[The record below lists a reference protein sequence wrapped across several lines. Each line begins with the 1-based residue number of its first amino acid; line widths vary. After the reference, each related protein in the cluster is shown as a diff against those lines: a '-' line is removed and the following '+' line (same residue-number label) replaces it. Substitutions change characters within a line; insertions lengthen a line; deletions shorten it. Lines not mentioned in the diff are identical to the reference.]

1 MLIALN
7 NQNKH
12 VLAHEEGKKN
22 KVHYLYPV
30 CKGSVCLKKGE
41 IKLPHFAHLQSEKC
55 QVFSEGETEEHLIGK
70 RVLYNWFIQQGIP
83 CQLEAYIPS
92 LKQRPDL
99 VIWLSSDQPCAIEFQ
114 CSPLSIKRLQER
126 TQGYKS
132 AGYAIYWILGSAFLP
147 KKNFSMSQRAFFT
160 YRQDLGFQLYY
171 LDAFKKQILCLVRI
185 REEEPS
191 KKISYQSIYFNIV
204 KPKNTIRKLIGI
216 LNNLKKAQQL
226 NRNEKGAQHL
236 LYAHFYLNQSRFYR
250 TAEMKKFQQYLY
262 ERGESLVTIPKE
274 VYFPFYRH
282 SGIKT
287 SSYYWHY
294 LIIDWLMSKGK
305 GSVFSESIYKTYIF
319 KLVSEQKIELYQF
332 PQISTET
339 IINECKAY
347 LSTLK
352 TFGLIEK
359 VGSQQWLILKKPY
372 FYKNEN
378 EKMTAFKQHQNRQI

>member
-22 KVHYLYPV
+22 KVHYLCPV

-70 RVLYNWFIQQGIP
+70 RLLYNWFIQQGIP

-114 CSPLSIKRLQER
+114 CSPLSIKRLKER
-126 TQGYKS
+126 TKGYKN
-132 AGYAIYWILGSAFLP
+132 AGYTVYWILGNAFFP
-147 KKNFSMSQRAFFT
+147 KKSFTASQRAFFT

-171 LDAFKKQILCLVRI
+171 LDALKKELLCLVHI
-185 REEEPS
+185 MEEEPA
-191 KKISYQSIYFNIV
+191 KKLSYQIIYFSLL
-204 KPKNTIRKLIGI
+204 KPKNSVSKLIGI
-216 LNNLKKAQQL
+216 LNNLKKGQQL
-226 NRNEKGAQHL
+226 NTNEKGAQHL
-236 LYAHFYLNQSRFYR
+236 LYCHFHLNQNRFYG
-250 TAEMKKFQQYLY
+250 TTEMKKFQHYLY
-262 ERGESLVTIPKE
+262 EQGESLVTIPKE
-274 VYFPFYRH
+274 IYFPFYKN

-287 SSYYWHY
+287 SSYYWRY
-294 LIIDWLMSKGK
+294 LIIEWLALKGE
-305 GSVFSESIYKTYIF
+305 GAVFLESQYKDF
-319 KLVSEQKIELYQF
+319 LLKLINEQKIELHQLA
-332 PQISTET
+332 QISTET
-339 IINECKAY
+339 IISICKAY

-359 VGSQQWLILKKPY
+359 VGNQQWLILKKPY

-378 EKMTAFKQHQNRQI
+378 EKMTAFKQYQN